1 MVAGPVAAQSVAPP
15 TALPASVLAAL
26 ARAQLPPDALSVF
39 VADARP
45 NGPVLLAYG
54 AQQPVNPASVM
65 KVVTTLAALE
75 LLGPGYVWR
84 TRIYTDGTVANGV
97 LSGNLYLQ
105 GGGDP
110 KLVTER
116 VLLLLQRVQGL
127 GIRRIAGDV
136 VLDRSAVAVPEQ
148 DPGAFDG
155 EPLRPY
161 NAGPD
166 GLLVNFKS
174 QLFTFVPD
182 VAAGVARVQAEPA
195 LTADRM
201 PQNVPPTV
209 PLNSRA
215 CGDWRVGLGAQFTP
229 AMAPRFTGT
238 FPAAC
243 GEKVWPVAHPEP
255 AAFAARAVAGLWA
268 SLGGQL
274 DGVVR
279 DGPVPAALQ
288 QAGARLTLESPTLV
302 EVVRDVNKFSNNV
315 MAQHVML
322 ALAQNDT
329 PPQPATFERAR
340 QVLLRWWQE
349 RIDPAGR
356 HAPPVVDNGSGL
368 SRDARISA
376 AALGQLLQVAY
387 ASPMMPELMASFPAS
402 GLDGTLRRSPMGAG
416 LAHLK
421 TGSLRDVQAL
431 AGYVHG
437 PGGDRKVLVA
447 LVNHP
452 QARDARPA
460 LDALVQ
466 WAATQ

>member
-1 MVAGPVAAQSVAPP
+1 MSLALALLVAGPVAAQSVAPP
-15 TALPASVLAAL
+15 TALPPSVLAAL

-215 CGDWRVGLGAQFTP
+215 CGDWRGGLGAQFTP

-279 DGPVPAALQ
+279 DGPVPTALQ
-288 QAGARLTLESPTLV
+288 QAGARLTLESPTLA
-302 EVVRDVNKFSNNV
+302 EVVRDV
-315 MAQHVML
+315 HL
-322 ALAQNDT
+322 
-329 PPQPATFERAR
+329 RAR
-340 QVLLRWWQE
+340 APGAAALV
-349 RIDPAGR
+349 AGTHR
-356 HAPPVVDNGSGL
+356 PSRPPRSAVDNGSGL

-402 GLDGTLRRSPMGAG
+402 GLDGTLRRSAMGAG

-431 AGYVHG
+431 AGYVHS

-466 WAATQ
+466 WVATQ

>member
-1 MVAGPVAAQSVAPP
+1 
-15 TALPASVLAAL
+15 
-26 ARAQLPPDALSVF
+26 

-45 NGPVLLAYG
+45 DGAVWLAHG
-54 AQQPVNPASVM
+54 AQQTVNPASVM
-65 KVVTTLAALE
+65 KVVSTFAALE

-84 TRIYTDGTVANGV
+84 TRVYTDGTVADGV

-105 GGGDP
+105 GGADP

-116 VLLLLQRVQGL
+116 LLLLLQRVQGL

-195 LTADRM
+195 LAGAGA
-201 PQNVPPTV
+201 PQNLPATV

-215 CGDWRVGLGAQFTP
+215 CGDWRGGLAAQFTP
-229 AMAPRFTGT
+229 AMAPRFTGS

-255 AAFAARAVAGLWA
+255 ALFAARAVAGLWA

-288 QAGARLTLESPTLV
+288 QAGARLTLESPTLA

-315 MAQHVML
+315 MAQHIML
-322 ALAQNDT
+322 ALAQAG
-329 PPQPATFERAR
+329 PSAAPQQPATFELAR

-349 RIDPAGR
+349 RIDPGGR
-356 HAPPVVDNGSGL
+356 HAPPLVDNGSGL

-437 PGGDRKVLVA
+437 AGGQRRVLVA
-447 LVNHP
+447 IVNHP

-466 WAATQ
+466 WAAAR